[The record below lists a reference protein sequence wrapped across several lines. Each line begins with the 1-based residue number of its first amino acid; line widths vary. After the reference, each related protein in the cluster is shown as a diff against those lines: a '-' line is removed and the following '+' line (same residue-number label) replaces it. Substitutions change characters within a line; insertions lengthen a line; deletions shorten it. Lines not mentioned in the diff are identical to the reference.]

1 MTQPE
6 LTKRQSDVLHW
17 IQQAQSNKQ
26 IAKRLK
32 VSESTIKSHVG
43 SLMKKYCC
51 RSRSQLALFSLAG
64 KAMQLP
70 DQLPDDVE
78 PKPCGWVLRKKRS
91 VVAVSFE
98 QDQPSPEWEAMYTKR
113 GNRL

>member
-6 LTKRQSDVLHW
+6 LTKQQSAVLHW